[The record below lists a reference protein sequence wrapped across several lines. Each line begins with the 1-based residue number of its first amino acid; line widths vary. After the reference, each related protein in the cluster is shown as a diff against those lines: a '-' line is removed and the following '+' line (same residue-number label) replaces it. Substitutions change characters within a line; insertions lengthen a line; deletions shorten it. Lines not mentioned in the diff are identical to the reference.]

1 MGIQSVQKCPDAYL
15 ERLVVLEDL
24 LHSSGDIIMLL
35 ADLLKIRSVTRKQI
49 YRGEPTIRGSNIR
62 DLESKG
68 STAG

>member
-24 LHSSGDIIMLL
+24 LHSSGDIVMLL
-35 ADLLKIRSVTRKQI
+35 ADLFKIRSVTRRQI
-49 YRGEPTIRGSNIR
+49 YRGELTIRGSNIR

>member
-1 MGIQSVQKCPDAYL
+1 MGIRSGQKSSYTYL

-24 LHSSGDIIMLL
+24 LYSSGDIVVLL
-35 ADLLKIRSVTRKQI
+35 ADLFKIRSVTGRHI
-49 YRGEPTIRGSNIR
+49 YRGELTIRGSNIR

>member
-1 MGIQSVQKCPDAYL
+1 MGIQSGQKCPDAYL

-24 LHSSGDIIMLL
+24 LHSSGDIVMLL
-35 ADLLKIRSVTRKQI
+35 ADLFKIRSVTRRQI
-49 YRGEPTIRGSNIR
+49 YRGELTIRGSNIR

>member
-1 MGIQSVQKCPDAYL
+1 MSIQSCRKSRDAYL

-24 LHSSGDIIMLL
+24 LHSSGDVVMLL
-35 ADLLKIRSVTRKQI
+35 ADLFKIRLVTGRHI
-49 YRGEPTIRGSNIR
+49 YRGELTIRGSNIR